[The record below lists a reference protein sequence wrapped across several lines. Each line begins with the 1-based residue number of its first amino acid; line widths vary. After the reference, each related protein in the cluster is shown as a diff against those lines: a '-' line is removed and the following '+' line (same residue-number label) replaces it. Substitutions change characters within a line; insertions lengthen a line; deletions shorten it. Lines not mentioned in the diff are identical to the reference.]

1 MGRFASLVDTP
12 KNRETF
18 KARNDIHANV
28 SIQHCELGNWYTK
41 RQIEDVVIPMTTFIE
56 GGMRIPM
63 DGVMRDFLNFF
74 RIYPTQCSPNL
85 FRVVCSV
92 AQLNK
97 KMGVVLTIT
106 HHDINWVYSCQ
117 VNKEGFTLGLRFLR
131 LG

>member
-1 MGRFASLVDTP
+1 
-12 KNRETF
+12 
-18 KARNDIHANV
+18 
-28 SIQHCELGNWYTK
+28 
-41 RQIEDVVIPMTTFIE
+41 
-56 GGMRIPM
+56 M

-74 RIYPTQCSPNL
+74 RIYPTQCYPNL

-117 VNKEGFTLGLRFLR
+117 VNKEGFTLGLGFLR